1 MYGVFGAVWLD
12 PRDCARF
19 GLAFTKSSDIVMFR
33 AEPANLTSLDNNMNH
48 FKEH

>member
-1 MYGVFGAVWLD
+1 MHGVFGAVWLD

-19 GLAFTKSSDIVMFR
+19 RLAFTKSPNLVMFR
-33 AEPANLTSLDNNMNH
+33 AERSKLISLDKNMNH